1 MSCGVGDKCGSD
13 PVLLW
18 LWCLPVAVI
27 PFQPLSWEFSY
38 AMGGPKLEEKKKK
51 KSSVWVPL
59 SVLSTY
65 FFFQLLPF
73 QTNKKKMAVLTAY
86 GSSQAGIESG
96 SFNPLLQGRSAVI

>member
-51 KSSVWVPL
+51 AL
-59 SVLSTY
+59 SGFLYQFSLPIS
-65 FFFQLLPF
+65 FFSYCLFK
-73 QTNKKKMAVLTAY
+73 QTKKKWLYSQHMEVPRQGLNLDPLTHC
-86 GSSQAGIESG
+86 SRAG
-96 SFNPLLQGRSAVI
+96 LQ

>member
-51 KSSVWVPL
+51 AL
-59 SVLSTY
+59 SGFLYQFSLPIS
-65 FFFQLLPF
+65 FFSYCLFKK
-73 QTNKKKMAVLTAY
+73 KKKMAVLTAY